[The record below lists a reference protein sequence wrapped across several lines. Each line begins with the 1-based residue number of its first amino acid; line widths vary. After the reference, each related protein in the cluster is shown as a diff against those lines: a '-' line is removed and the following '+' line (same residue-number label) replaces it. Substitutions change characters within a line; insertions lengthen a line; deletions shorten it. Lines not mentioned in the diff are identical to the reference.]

1 MAVLEKPVVLLPS
14 AAIRLT
20 ALCGF
25 NPVRVGELNAAD
37 FQNEKKSQATAQR
50 VTWLT
55 LTKAIPMGIGCLG
68 ECLQVILRFFRHQ
81 VAM

>member
-1 MAVLEKPVVLLPS
+1 MESKK
-14 AAIRLT
+14 
-20 ALCGF
+20 CG
-25 NPVRVGELNAAD
+25 LD

-55 LTKAIPMGIGCLG
+55 AKAYLWGLMQPIWENAFKLI
-68 ECLQVILRFFRHQ
+68 IRFFRHQ